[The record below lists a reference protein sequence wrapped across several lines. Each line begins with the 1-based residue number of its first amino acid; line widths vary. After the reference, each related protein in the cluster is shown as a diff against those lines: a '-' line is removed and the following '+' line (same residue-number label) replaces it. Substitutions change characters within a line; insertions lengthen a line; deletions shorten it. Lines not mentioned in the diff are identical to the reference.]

1 MASKVRVY
9 AKSQK
14 WAALGIV
21 DAYLKMYPHATLED
35 INKAFPRNLFVQT
48 EDNLGLFVT
57 MEEKAKMAAATATDF
72 DDKQLEDWKRTH
84 HYLTLAD
91 GTDVSFSFSMWTK
104 EMFEKIVEHAK
115 LYDIEIAKYEAAE
128 KGFGKRGEY
137 TLEYLNGY
145 VPPVPVA
152 KKGIPAWVWAVLGAV
167 LVGIVLFLLLG
178 KKAEPQV
185 VEVEKIVVVHDT
197 LYIQQIAEIEKNFN
211 AAEFELNK
219 ADLSEDAKFVLH
231 DLAKVMKDN
240 EGLTLKILGHT
251 SAEGEANHNQK
262 LSEARAKA
270 AVDFLVERE
279 GIPAERL
286 SYMGLGSS
294 QLKNTENPYAPENR
308 RTEFVVVE

>member
-9 AKSQK
+9 GKAQNRT
-14 WAALGIV
+14 ALGIV
-21 DAYLKMYPHATLED
+21 NAYLVMYPHATAED
-35 INKAFPRNLFVQT
+35 LNKAFPLELQSHGTWKSLFRTPEEYAANEANQGLWFAE
-48 EDNLGLFVT
+48 EDEILHL
-57 MEEKAKMAAATATDF
+57 
-72 DDKQLEDWKRTH
+72 Q
-84 HYLTLAD
+84 D
-91 GTDVSFSFSMWTK
+91 GTQLIFLKLWPKDK
-104 EMFEKIVEHAK
+104 FENIVNHAK
-115 LYDIEIAKYEAAE
+115 LYDIEIAEFE
-128 KGFGKRGEY
+128 KGEKGTKGGYR
-137 TLEYLNGY
+137 LEYLNGY

-211 AAEFELNK
+211 AAEFELGK
-219 ADLSEDAKFVLH
+219 AELSEDAKFVLH

-251 SAEGEANHNQK
+251 SAEGDAKLNQT

-279 GIPAERL
+279 GVAAERL
-286 SYMGLGSS
+286 SYEGLGSS
-294 QLKNTENPYAPENR
+294 QLKNTENPNAPENR

>member
-48 EDNLGLFVT
+48 EGDLGFFVT

-104 EMFEKIVEHAK
+104 EMFEKIVEQAK

-137 TLEYLNGY
+137 TMEYLNG
-145 VPPVPVA
+145 
-152 KKGIPAWVWAVLGAV
+152 
-167 LVGIVLFLLLG
+167 
-178 KKAEPQV
+178 
-185 VEVEKIVVVHDT
+185 
-197 LYIQQIAEIEKNFN
+197 
-211 AAEFELNK
+211 
-219 ADLSEDAKFVLH
+219 
-231 DLAKVMKDN
+231 
-240 EGLTLKILGHT
+240 
-251 SAEGEANHNQK
+251 
-262 LSEARAKA
+262 
-270 AVDFLVERE
+270 
-279 GIPAERL
+279 
-286 SYMGLGSS
+286 
-294 QLKNTENPYAPENR
+294 
-308 RTEFVVVE
+308 